1 MSATTVYNPIGWVN
15 RMSKTLPDPN
25 TLDWGNMSKAEFKRM
40 ELAYELAD
48 EDNAPARRKPVKV
61 VPLKTVPLTEALA
74 VAYAAYRI
82 NNKTYIKDI
91 RRFEEKPTQFPNK
104 DLVRYYWEKKNNTS
118 DAQWLPS
125 DFTMFEPTKEDYAN
139 VQEALKWMKRYVMLG
154 LGELDSFKAD
164 MVKELSQDEV
174 PFKGM
179 GRIAYA
185 PEFIARDRHESELKK
200 EIRVEYRDSKHLG
213 AEKDTVEAV
222 IAILDKRYSAQWESY
237 NYTAVT
243 TEGNL
248 VSFMNKFPYDVG
260 AMLRC
265 KAKVKA
271 QTKNKLFE
279 ANETR
284 LNYVKLYKV

>member
-1 MSATTVYNPIGWVN
+1 MALSKFKQDEIAFELAHETKRKVPTTV
-15 RMSKTLPDPN
+15 K
-25 TLDWGNMSKAEFKRM
+25 
-40 ELAYELAD
+40 
-48 EDNAPARRKPVKV
+48 
-61 VPLKTVPLTEALA
+61 LTEALA

-82 NNKTYIKDI
+82 NNNTYTKDT
-91 RRFEEKPTQFPNK
+91 RRFSCDENKTQFDNK
-104 DLVRYYWEKKNNTS
+104 SLVRYYWEKKQDTR
-118 DAQWLPS
+118 DAQYLPT
-125 DFTMFEPTKEDYAN
+125 DFEMFEPTEADYAS
-139 VQEALKWMKRYVMLG
+139 VQEAIKWMKRYVMLG
-154 LGELDSFKAD
+154 LGDLDGFKAD

-174 PFKGM
+174 AVKSM

-200 EIRVEYRDSKHLG
+200 EIRVEYRDSQHLG
-213 AEKDTVEAV
+213 AEKDSVEAV
-222 IAILDKRYSAQWESY
+222 IAILDQRYSAQWESY

-248 VSFMNKFPYDVG
+248 VSFMNKFAYDVG

-271 QTKNKLFE
+271 QTQNKLFS